1 MSVIYVDEIKKTY
14 EILLK
19 EFVIMDTKKDG
30 TVTLYQLKK
39 ILNKSNLIT
48 PKELNALIRSLKT
61 DPYEYKN
68 LQDDLYQVRYELTK
82 SRLLENSLDYVQK
95 TLVEE
100 CKKYDSSGKIDIPTL
115 RDIILNSKFISL
127 TPFQINIL
135 IGEAEQDDNK
145 KIDYIKFSFIVK
157 EMSENVFSVR
167 SLSTAAELVKQGT
180 MKEEDIEYS
189 YISNIDLFKI
199 FKRYDLNLNGY
210 LELDEYM
217 ECLKDQNLELS
228 KQEVTAL
235 SLIADTNGDG
245 KIDYEEF
252 MKHFKDILH
261 HVRFHR
267 KLTTSS
273 SEIFLT
279 QKAEQIAKK
288 KEDKERRL
296 QQE

>member
-1 MSVIYVDEIKKTY
+1 
-14 EILLK
+14 
-19 EFVIMDTKKDG
+19 MDTKKEG

-39 ILNKSNLIT
+39 ILNRSNLIT

-135 IGEAEQDDNK
+135 IGEADQDEDK

-180 MKEEDIEYS
+180 VKEEDIEYS

-199 FKRYDLNLNGY
+199 FKKYDLNLNGY

-252 MKHFKDILH
+252 MKHFKDVLH

-288 KEDKERRL
+288 KEDNERRL